1 MTCELIQ
8 CLVRIGCD
16 AAKVLMVAAVE
27 GGKVESLTMRYSEF
41 ENHSMGKHHGEN

>member
-1 MTCELIQ
+1 MTYELRKCQ
-8 CLVRIGCD
+8 VRIGCD

-41 ENHSMGKHHGEN
+41 ENHSTDKGNGTH